1 MSKNK
6 LAIFGTLGFSLL
18 VVLFSTYIY
27 IANGFIY
34 HRIGSAHF
42 TLPHREQVYYMNP
55 TLATTSNVYIALGD
69 SLTAGS
75 GADLYEETYPYLVA
89 KQLSNHNQ
97 EVILRNFSVPGFKS
111 QDLIDVFLENTVK
124 MQPDIVTILI
134 GVNDIHNYVGEER
147 FAKNYRTIL
156 EVLTQH
162 TKAKIYLISI
172 PYIGADTTIFPPL
185 NLYFLNQTTEY
196 NKVIKELSQEYHAT
210 YIDLDTPTRALFRKD
225 GAHYSVDGFHPSAA
239 GYKIWADIIYDGLR

>member
-1 MSKNK
+1 MHKNK
-6 LAIFGTLGFSLL
+6 LAIYGALGFSLL

-27 IANGFIY
+27 TANGFIY
-34 HRIGSAHF
+34 HRIGAAHF

-55 TLATTSNVYIALGD
+55 TLATNNKVYVALGD

-75 GADLYEETYPYLVA
+75 GADTFEETYPYLVA
-89 KQLSNHNQ
+89 DKMAQNKQEL
-97 EVILRNFSVPGFKS
+97 VLRNFSTPGFKS
-111 QDLIDVFLENTVK
+111 QDLIDVFLEETVK
-124 MQPDIVTILI
+124 TQPDIVTIMI

-156 EVLTQH
+156 EVLTNY

-172 PYIGADTTIFPPL
+172 PYIGADTTILPPL
-185 NLYFLNQTTEY
+185 DLYFLDKTSDY
-196 NKVIKELSQEYHAT
+196 NKVIKELSREYQVT
-210 YIDLDTPTRALFRKD
+210 YIDLDTPTRDLFRRD
-225 GAHYSVDGFHPSAA
+225 GAHYSADGFHPSAA